1 MQLQKIFSFLL
12 IFTFY
17 AVISHAQQFK
27 ERVYLK
33 DSVTFYE
40 GYIIEQAPARY
51 VKIYRLV
58 EKDTIT
64 AQLSDVLKITKLY
77 VIDTIVT
84 KKAILKPIKQ
94 TYTKV
99 AFVELLGAAG
109 LYSINYD
116 MRTAKGRR
124 DGWGFRVGYE
134 RIVASI
140 TDSSTLSASSVAT
153 IETNE
158 IKFTAIP
165 IVLNYLFGKK
175 KDFLELGVGATYFK
189 FNGKTTGVASVETY
203 QIEVFKE
210 KFSYIFGT
218 FNVGYRHVPYKAGFM
233 YRVAFTPLLIS
244 DTFIPFFGLGL
255 GYHFK

>member
-1 MQLQKIFSFLL
+1 MKLLKIFSFVLL
-12 IFTFY
+12 FM
-17 AVISHAQQFK
+17 AISFFCNAQQFK

-40 GYIIEQAPARY
+40 GYVIEQAPAKY

-64 AQLSDVLKITKLY
+64 VPLTDVLKLTKIY
-77 VIDTIVT
+77 VIDSVVKT
-84 KKAILKPIKQ
+84 KAVLQPQKIK
-94 TYTKV
+94 YTTV

-134 RIVASI
+134 RIAVTL
-140 TDSSTLSASSVAT
+140 TDTTGGISEKSDIA
-153 IETNE
+153 
-158 IKFTAIP
+158 FTAVP

-175 KDFLELGVGATYFK
+175 KGFLELGIGATYFK

-203 QIEVFKE
+203 QVETFKQ
-210 KFSYIFGT
+210 SFGSIIGS
-218 FNVGYRHVPYKAGFM
+218 FNIGYRHVPYKAGFM
-233 YRVAFTPLLIS
+233 YRVAFMPLLIA
-244 DTFIPFFGLGL
+244 DEIVPFFGLGL